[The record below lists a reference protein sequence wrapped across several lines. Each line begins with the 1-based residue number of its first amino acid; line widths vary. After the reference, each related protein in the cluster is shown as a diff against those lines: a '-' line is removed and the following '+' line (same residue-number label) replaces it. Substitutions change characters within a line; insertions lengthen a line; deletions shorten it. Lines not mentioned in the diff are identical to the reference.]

1 MQHITRANGSDDH
14 NVWKGLAAGLI
25 GGLVAS
31 WTMSRFQNV
40 WFKVAKGMETSPGD
54 QFQSAGGEEAA
65 GVQDSV
71 AVHKKPPIPPLTNA
85 ATLSGC

>member
-1 MQHITRANGSDDH
+1 
-14 NVWKGLAAGLI
+14 
-25 GGLVAS
+25 
-31 WTMSRFQNV
+31 
-40 WFKVAKGMETSPGD
+40 METSPGD